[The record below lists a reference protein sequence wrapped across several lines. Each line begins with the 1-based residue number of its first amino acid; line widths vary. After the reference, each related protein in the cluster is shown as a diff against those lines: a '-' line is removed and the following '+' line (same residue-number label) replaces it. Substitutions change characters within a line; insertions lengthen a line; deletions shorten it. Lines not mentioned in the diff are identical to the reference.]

1 VVMTVTVINML
12 ISIFIF
18 FGFILMHPYIP
29 VNLTPAVAA
38 WVNWRLFCC
47 AARKR

>member
-29 VNLTPAVAA
+29 VNLTPCSAVS
-38 WVNWRLFCC
+38 
-47 AARKR
+47 